1 MDSISSV
8 FLLEDFRGVTHKN
21 TVRRSDNP
29 VCMLHLL
36 LNKGGPPENLEVIE
50 EDQMSFTVAL
60 NLPLEGHRD
69 HLLALQEEGLFELG
83 FGLDQGL

>member
-1 MDSISSV
+1 MDSVSSV
-8 FLLEDFRGVTHKN
+8 LLLEDFRCVTHEN
-21 TVRRSDNP
+21 TVRRSDNLL
-29 VCMLHLL
+29 CMLDLL

-69 HLLALQEEGLFELG
+69 HLLTLQEEGLFELS

>member
-1 MDSISSV
+1 MSRPDN
-8 FLLEDFRGVTHKN
+8 LLR
-21 TVRRSDNP
+21 
-29 VCMLHLL
+29 MLHLL

-69 HLLALQEEGLFELG
+69 HLLTLQEEGLFELG